1 MSVSTSSSSNKGI
14 AVVTGA
20 SSGLGKVYAD
30 RLAKRG
36 YLNSVCYNSITEQGQ
51 MFWIAAAR
59 GRYGSRFDVL
69 SMLSISSGI
78 SIDPVETVETGETVD
93 SKNRQQTC
101 GFGAN
106 RMKSEWG
113 RSSVG

>member
-1 MSVSTSSSSNKGI
+1 
-14 AVVTGA
+14 
-20 SSGLGKVYAD
+20 
-30 RLAKRG
+30 
-36 YLNSVCYNSITEQGQ
+36 

-59 GRYGSRFDVL
+59 GRYGSQFDVL
-69 SMLSISSGI
+69 SMLSISPGI
-78 SIDPVETVETGETVD
+78 WIDPVETVETGETVD

-101 GFGAN
+101 GFSAN